1 MEQTNLQDYK
11 PGLLTMV
18 SDSNDGY
25 AGSYFYIVIGSSG
38 RWNNAFGMWILS
50 SSRFEVHAL
59 RR

>member
-18 SDSNDGY
+18 SDSSDGY

-38 RWNNAFGMWILS
+38 KWNNAFGMQFHHLRDL
-50 SSRFEVHAL
+50 RFIACF
-59 RR
+59 R